1 VRFYGRSSRDVT
13 STIHFKT
20 TSPELVSYFTTYTAP
35 TANSTTRNDSLIN
48 NAMPLVGHEANLP
61 GGITELGSQAYNE
74 MALTYGLFMGAEG
87 RSWRIRDANATVR
100 DWSMDDSSAGIT
112 HSTLHQV
119 WVRPFV
125 QEPAVAT
132 TPEVSQVP
140 YSSCRDLKTAD
151 ATAVS
156 GVRWLNIN
164 GTFVRS
170 YCDMEAGGW
179 MLVLNYV
186 RGGGLTPVLQLRNQ
200 TTGFPLLRSTRL
212 GSDESWMRGAMSP
225 WGHIQTSAL
234 SQARARVTAA
244 AAVVLPVARC
254 PAPRTAYH
262 RAFRRTS
269 FSHSRTLSHTH
280 IPGRRW
286 TLTRCASSAARC
298 ATRPRS

>member
-1 VRFYGRSSRDVT
+1 MQVNISSVRFYGRSSRDVT

-35 TANSTTRNDSLIN
+35 TADFAARNKTLIES
-48 NAMPLVGHEANLP
+48 AMPLVGHEANLP
-61 GGITELGSQAYNE
+61 GGLIAMESQVDNE
-74 MALTYGLFMGAEG
+74 MALTYGLFTGAEG
-87 RSWRIRDANATVR
+87 RSWRIRDPNVTAR
-100 DWSMDDSSAGIT
+100 DWSMDDSSTGIT
-112 HSTLHQV
+112 HATLHQV

-125 QEPAVAT
+125 QEPAPAAAPAVAD
-132 TPEVSQVP
+132 VP

-164 GTFVRS
+164 GTVVRS

-225 WGHIQTSAL
+225 WGHIETSAL
-234 SQARARVTAA
+234 SQARAHLEAA
-244 AAVVLPVARC
+244 AVLPVARC
-254 PAPRTAYH
+254 SAPRAAW
-262 RAFRRTS
+262 RALE
-269 FSHSRTLSHTH
+269 LSCPQRLPCSAWVP
-280 IPGRRW
+280 PGPFPCPPPS
-286 TLTRCASSAARC
+286 L
-298 ATRPRS
+298 